1 VDAIASSDYS
11 YKSANK
17 NPITSRSD
25 SGSDRTRFLF
35 IKKGQLRRDAL
46 VLLRRLVMN
55 WKSSTLITLLC
66 LFPVLSAVAIGPEH
80 SGSWY
85 WDEQSGH
92 GFSIE
97 IGELP
102 DGSPLG
108 VAYWYTY
115 DNKGNPIFMVG
126 NGVPDGDILDVV
138 FESPVGMI
146 FGEFDPLTVSR
157 EDGGT
162 GRFVFTDENIATFQY
177 TPSDFTVANW
187 GHSPI
192 AFMPLTKLFG
202 IPVSDSP
209 ELSALESRIEEL
221 EGLLADVSRL
231 IDPNTGYDT
240 VRFEGV
246 NVQIVNGSGTTDG
259 ETSGTGNLIIG
270 YNELRETPGEPV
282 DCSDRWV
289 CDYRGGSHMLVIGER
304 NNYTSDSHGGMVVGN
319 WNETSAP
326 FASVS
331 GGANNTASGEAASV
345 LGGNANTASGGAS
358 SVSGGGWGT
367 ASGEYASVSGGS
379 QNRASGVAASAS
391 GGNTNTASGVLA
403 TVSGG
408 FGNKASGA
416 NSSVSGGDHRTAPG
430 DEDWAAGGLFQD
442 W

>member
-1 VDAIASSDYS
+1 
-11 YKSANK
+11 
-17 NPITSRSD
+17 
-25 SGSDRTRFLF
+25 
-35 IKKGQLRRDAL
+35 
-46 VLLRRLVMN
+46 MN
-55 WKSSTLITLLC
+55 WKSSILITLLC
-66 LFPVLSAVAIGPEH
+66 LLPVLSAVAIGPEH

-85 WDEQSGH
+85 WNEQSGH

-102 DGSPLG
+102 DGSPRG

-115 DNKGNPIFMVG
+115 DNKGNPIFMLG
-126 NGVPDGDILDVV
+126 NGVPDGDVLDVV
-138 FESPVGMI
+138 FESPVGMN
-146 FGEFDPLTVSR
+146 FGEFDPLSVIR

-187 GHSPI
+187 GHTPI
-192 AFMPLTKLFG
+192 AFMPLTKVFG
-202 IPVSDSP
+202 IPISESP

-221 EGLLADVSRL
+221 EGLLQDVSRL

-259 ETSGTGNLIIG
+259 ETTGTGNLIIG

-289 CDYRGGSHMLVIGER
+289 CDYRGGSHMLVIGEA

-331 GGANNTASGEAASV
+331 GGANNTASGEASSV
-345 LGGNANTASGGAS
+345 SGGNANTASGGVS
-358 SVSGGGWGT
+358 SVSGGGWSTASGGYAAVSGGIQNRASGEGASVSGGELNRATGMFASVSGGDSNTASNHAASVSGGDGRT
-367 ASGEYASVSGGS
+367 ASGEY
-379 QNRASGVAASAS
+379 
-391 GGNTNTASGVLA
+391 
-403 TVSGG
+403 
-408 FGNKASGA
+408 
-416 NSSVSGGDHRTAPG
+416 
-430 DEDWAAGGLFQD
+430 DWAAGSLWQN

>member
-1 VDAIASSDYS
+1 
-11 YKSANK
+11 
-17 NPITSRSD
+17 
-25 SGSDRTRFLF
+25 
-35 IKKGQLRRDAL
+35 
-46 VLLRRLVMN
+46 MN
-55 WKSSTLITLLC
+55 WKSYSLITLLC

-115 DNKGNPIFMVG
+115 DNQGHPIFMLG
-126 NGVPDGDILDVV
+126 TGVPDGDILDVA

-146 FGEFDPLTVSR
+146 FGEFDPLSVIR

-162 GRFVFTDENIATFQY
+162 GRFVFTDENIAAFQY

-192 AFMPLTKLFG
+192 SFMPLTKLFG

-209 ELSALESRIEEL
+209 ELSALE
-221 EGLLADVSRL
+221 AHMSRL
-231 IDPNTGYDT
+231 VDPNTGHDT

-246 NVQIVNGSGTTDG
+246 NVQIVNGTGNTGGATT
-259 ETSGTGNLIIG
+259 GTGNLLIG
-270 YNELRETPGEPV
+270 YNELRGNSECPDGYY
-282 DCSDRWV
+282 
-289 CDYRGGSHMLVIGER
+289 CDERGGSHMLVIGGG
-304 NNYTSDSHGGMVVGN
+304 NNYTSDSYGGMVVGS

-331 GGANNTASGEAASV
+331 GGVDNIASGEAASV
-345 LGGNANTASGGAS
+345 SGGVANTASGEVA

-367 ASGEYASVSGGS
+367 ASGDGASVCGGIQNTASGEIAAVSGGELNSATGQFASISGGDSNTAGGHAASVSGGDA
-379 QNRASGVAASAS
+379 R
-391 GGNTNTASGVLA
+391 TASG
-403 TVSGG
+403 
-408 FGNKASGA
+408 
-416 NSSVSGGDHRTAPG
+416 DY
-430 DEDWAAGGLFQD
+430 DWAAGGL
-442 W
+442 WENR

>member
-1 VDAIASSDYS
+1 
-11 YKSANK
+11 
-17 NPITSRSD
+17 
-25 SGSDRTRFLF
+25 
-35 IKKGQLRRDAL
+35 
-46 VLLRRLVMN
+46 MN

-66 LFPVLSAVAIGPEH
+66 LLPVLSAVAIGPEH

-85 WDEQSGH
+85 WNEQSGH

-102 DGSPLG
+102 DGSPFG
-108 VAYWYTY
+108 ATYWYTY
-115 DNKGNPIFMVG
+115 DNKGNPIFMLG
-126 NGVPDGDILDVV
+126 TGVPDGDILDVV

-146 FGEFDPLTVSR
+146 FGEFDPLSVIR

-162 GRFVFTDENIATFQY
+162 GRFVFTDENIAAFQY

-221 EGLLADVSRL
+221 EGLLQDVSRL

-270 YNELRETPGEPV
+270 YNELREDLEEPE
-282 DCSDRWV
+282 DCSSDGYNCDR
-289 CDYRGGSHMLVIGER
+289 RGGSHMLVIGER
-304 NNYTSDSHGGMVVGN
+304 NNYTSDSHGGMVVGGYH
-319 WNETSAP
+319 ETSAP

-331 GGANNTASGEAASV
+331 GGASNIASGEFASVLGGVANTASGE
-345 LGGNANTASGGAS
+345 AS
-358 SVSGGGWGT
+358 SVSGGGWNTASGDGASVSGGIQNRASGEVSSVSGGELNSATGQFASVSGGDSNTASNHAASVSGGDGRT
-367 ASGEYASVSGGS
+367 ASGEY
-379 QNRASGVAASAS
+379 
-391 GGNTNTASGVLA
+391 
-403 TVSGG
+403 
-408 FGNKASGA
+408 
-416 NSSVSGGDHRTAPG
+416 
-430 DEDWAAGGLFQD
+430 DWAAGSLWQN

>member
-1 VDAIASSDYS
+1 
-11 YKSANK
+11 
-17 NPITSRSD
+17 
-25 SGSDRTRFLF
+25 
-35 IKKGQLRRDAL
+35 
-46 VLLRRLVMN
+46 MN

-66 LFPVLSAVAIGPEH
+66 LLPVLSAVAIGPEH

-85 WDEQSGH
+85 WNEQSGH

-102 DGSPLG
+102 DGSPFG

-115 DNKGNPIFMVG
+115 DDKGNPIFMLG
-126 NGVPDGDILDVV
+126 NGVPDGDVLDVV

-146 FGEFDPLTVSR
+146 FGEFDPLSVIR

-187 GHSPI
+187 GHTAI
-192 AFMPLTKLFG
+192 AFMPLTKVFG
-202 IPVSDSP
+202 IPISESP

-221 EGLLADVSRL
+221 EGLLQDVSRL

-246 NVQIVNGSGTTDG
+246 NVQIVNGSGTTGG
-259 ETSGTGNLIIG
+259 ETLGTGNLIIG
-270 YNELRETPGEPV
+270 YNELRDNGGN
-282 DCSDRWV
+282 
-289 CDYRGGSHMLVIGER
+289 YRDGSHMLVIGEM
-304 NNYTSDSHGGMVVGN
+304 NNYTSDSHGGMVVGS

-331 GGANNTASGEAASV
+331 GGANNIASDEFASV
-345 LGGNANTASGGAS
+345 LGGVANTASGEAS
-358 SVSGGGWGT
+358 SVSGGGWNTASGDGASVSGGIQNRASGEVSSVSGGELNSATGMFASVSGGDSNTASNHAASVSGGDGRT
-367 ASGEYASVSGGS
+367 ASGEY
-379 QNRASGVAASAS
+379 
-391 GGNTNTASGVLA
+391 
-403 TVSGG
+403 
-408 FGNKASGA
+408 
-416 NSSVSGGDHRTAPG
+416 
-430 DEDWAAGGLFQD
+430 DWAAGSLWQN

>member
-1 VDAIASSDYS
+1 
-11 YKSANK
+11 
-17 NPITSRSD
+17 
-25 SGSDRTRFLF
+25 
-35 IKKGQLRRDAL
+35 
-46 VLLRRLVMN
+46 MN

-115 DNKGNPIFMVG
+115 DNKGNPIFMLG
-126 NGVPDGDILDVV
+126 TGVPDGDVLEVV
-138 FESPVGMI
+138 FKSPVGMK
-146 FGEFDPLTVSR
+146 FGEFDPLSVTR

-162 GRFVFTDENIATFQY
+162 GRFVFTDENIANFQY

-187 GHSPI
+187 GHSVI
-192 AFMPLTKLFG
+192 SFMPLTKLFG
-202 IPVSDSP
+202 IPLSESP

-221 EGLLADVSRL
+221 EGLLQDVSRL

-246 NVQIVNGSGTTDG
+246 NVQIVNGSGTTEG
-259 ETSGTGNLIIG
+259 ATTGTGNLIIG
-270 YNELRETPGEPV
+270 YNESRETLGEPV
-282 DCSDRWV
+282 DCPDGFY
-289 CDYRGGSHMLVIGER
+289 CDYRGGSHVLVIGEG
-304 NNYTSDSHGGMVVGN
+304 NNYTSDSYGGMVVGS

-326 FASVS
+326 FASIS
-331 GGANNTASGEAASV
+331 
-345 LGGNANTASGGAS
+345 GGNANTASGHHS
-358 SVSGGGWGT
+358 SVSGGGWST
-367 ASGEYASVSGGS
+367 ASGDYAAVSGGIQNRASGEGASVSGG
-379 QNRASGVAASAS
+379 NTNIASGVIAS
-391 GGNTNTASGVLA
+391 
-403 TVSGG
+403 VSGG
-408 FGNKASGA
+408 LGNKASGA
-416 NSSVSGGDHRTAPG
+416 NSSVSGGDHRTAP
-430 DEDWAAGGLFQD
+430 DENDWAAGGLFQD

>member
-1 VDAIASSDYS
+1 
-11 YKSANK
+11 
-17 NPITSRSD
+17 
-25 SGSDRTRFLF
+25 
-35 IKKGQLRRDAL
+35 
-46 VLLRRLVMN
+46 MN

-115 DNKGNPIFMVG
+115 DNQGNPIFMLG
-126 NGVPDGDILDVV
+126 NGVPNGDMLDVV
-138 FESPVGMI
+138 FDSPVGMN
-146 FGEFDPLTVSR
+146 FGEFDPLSVIR

-162 GRFVFTDENIATFQY
+162 GRFVFTDENIASFQY

-187 GHSPI
+187 GHSAI
-192 AFMPLTKLFG
+192 SFMPLTKLFG
-202 IPVSDSP
+202 IPMSESP

-221 EGLLADVSRL
+221 EGLLQDVSRL

-259 ETSGTGNLIIG
+259 ETFGTGNFIIG
-270 YNELRETPGEPV
+270 YNELRDNEGN
-282 DCSDRWV
+282 
-289 CDYRGGSHMLVIGER
+289 YRDGSHMLVIGEA
-304 NNYTSDSHGGMVVGN
+304 NNYTSDSYGGMVVGS

-326 FASVS
+326 SASVS
-331 GGANNTASGEAASV
+331 
-345 LGGNANTASGGAS
+345 GGNANTASGQHS

-367 ASGEYASVSGGS
+367 ASGDYASVSGGS
-379 QNRASGVAASAS
+379 QNRASGVGASVS

-408 FGNKASGA
+408 LGNRASGA

-430 DEDWAAGGLFQD
+430 GEDWAAGGLFQD

>member
-1 VDAIASSDYS
+1 
-11 YKSANK
+11 
-17 NPITSRSD
+17 
-25 SGSDRTRFLF
+25 
-35 IKKGQLRRDAL
+35 
-46 VLLRRLVMN
+46 
-55 WKSSTLITLLC
+55 
-66 LFPVLSAVAIGPEH
+66 
-80 SGSWY
+80 
-85 WDEQSGH
+85 
-92 GFSIE
+92 
-97 IGELP
+97 
-102 DGSPLG
+102 
-108 VAYWYTY
+108 
-115 DNKGNPIFMVG
+115 
-126 NGVPDGDILDVV
+126 
-138 FESPVGMI
+138 MI

-162 GRFVFTDENIATFQY
+162 GRFVFADENIATFQY
-177 TPSDFTVANW
+177 TPSEFSVDNW
-187 GHSPI
+187 GHSAIP
-192 AFMPLTKLFG
+192 FMPLIKIFG
-202 IPVSDSP
+202 IPVSESP

-240 VRFEGV
+240 VRFESV

-259 ETSGTGNLIIG
+259 ETTGTGNLIIG

-282 DCSDRWV
+282 DCSDRWAA
-289 CDYRGGSHMLVIGER
+289 CDYRGGSHMLVIGEG
-304 NNYTSDSHGGMVVGN
+304 NNYTSDSHGGMVVGS

-326 FASVS
+326 FASIS
-331 GGANNTASGEAASV
+331 
-345 LGGNANTASGGAS
+345 GGNANTASGHHS

-408 FGNKASGA
+408 LGNKASGA

-430 DEDWAAGGLFQD
+430 DDDWAAGGLFQD